1 MNQIFIRS
9 LTAAL
14 GTGLLGQTIRT
25 LQPFL
30 GNTVLLPL
38 LLIFFIGATV
48 FIPLVNKI
56 DKTDFYILLFW
67 TTAGLIIGL
76 AK

>member
-1 MNQIFIRS
+1 MNKLFIRS
-9 LTAAL
+9 LTASL

-25 LQPFL
+25 LHPYL

-38 LLIFFIGATV
+38 VLLFFIGATV
-48 FIPLVNKI
+48 FIPLATKI